1 MMEVMEPAGEAP
13 PPAEHSAPCVSPC
26 AAVAAAEAE
35 LDTAAAHDK
44 VDAGDFRR
52 QQLAV
57 RAEEKEAQE
66 ARAMAAKEA
75 KGEKTTEKKKA
86 RAKGR
91 PRKIPED
98 DAADD
103 GGAGGATESKAS
115 SSSKPKAKATKSK
128 ASSST
133 KRAAKEPAEG
143 SRRKNGKGEGPN
155 EEPTTEAV
163 DSKPKKIRRVYKAED
178 YTFDKDIMS
187 EAYKVMKKFH
197 RVSYDK
203 DEQTMHT
210 PSLGCI
216 YINRRLAEAD
226 LCKLFYAEEICRLDA
241 NCALLDSLPTC
252 CGPELAVDPEDEDPE
267 ILLQLALQWHCS
279 EHFLGIANGD
289 PLGQGRQRLG

>member
-1 MMEVMEPAGEAP
+1 
-13 PPAEHSAPCVSPC
+13 
-26 AAVAAAEAE
+26 

-44 VDAGDFRR
+44 VDASDFRR

-75 KGEKTTEKKKA
+75 KGERTTEKKKA

-103 GGAGGATESKAS
+103 GGAGEATESKAS
-115 SSSKPKAKATKSK
+115 SSSKPKAKATKSKSK

-155 EEPTTEAV
+155 EEPTTEAA

-178 YTFDKDIMS
+178 YTFDKDITS

-197 RVSYDK
+197 CVSCDK

-216 YINRRLAEAD
+216 YINRRLAQAD
-226 LCKLFYAEEICRLDA
+226 LCKFLKCEEICRLDA

-252 CGPELAVDPEDEDPE
+252 CGPELAVDPEDEDTE
-267 ILLQLALQWHCS
+267 ILFQLALQWHCS

-289 PLGQGRQRLG
+289 ALGQGRQRLG